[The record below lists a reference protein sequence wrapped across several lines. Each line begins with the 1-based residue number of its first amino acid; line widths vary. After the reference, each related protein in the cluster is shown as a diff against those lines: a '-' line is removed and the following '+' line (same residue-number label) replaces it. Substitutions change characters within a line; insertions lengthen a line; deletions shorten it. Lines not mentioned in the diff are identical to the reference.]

1 MAAIG
6 LLQFANQATTTL
18 ATTITSSATSLTVTA
33 GQGTLFPSPASGQYF
48 KITFYPAT
56 GSTPAPEIM
65 HVTARSTDT
74 FTVIRAQEGTTAQN
88 WSSGSLVENL
98 LTAGTMNSLS
108 QITQYA
114 GNPNGFVAGF
124 SAGASN
130 PPSMVW
136 DTSNNLAWVCITSG
150 PAASAGWIAQAPLN
164 SPGFTGNPTALTQIS
179 TDNSTRLATTAFV
192 NSYAA
197 KIAGDPAQAFNVLN
211 AATATQAV
219 ALGQFTLAG
228 NVSSWTAKF
237 PNGLRING
245 GQISVGNPTSVSFY
259 TNFATNPLGMVV
271 GECNAGGSWLAL
283 SPTVHGYSSLSVS
296 GYQGYAL
303 AWSSGSWVS
312 GAIAQAYVAF
322 GY

>member
-18 ATTITSSATSLTVTA
+18 ATTITSSATSFTVAA
-33 GQGTLFPSPASGQYF
+33 GQGTLFPSPTSGQYF

-164 SPGFTGNPTALTQIS
+164 SPGFTGNPTAATQIS

-211 AATATQAV
+211 AATGTQAV

-237 PNGLRING
+237 PTGLRING
-245 GQISVGNPTSVSFY
+245 GAQSVGNPTSVSFY
-259 TNFATNPLGMVV
+259 TNFTTTALGMTVS
-271 GECNAGGSWLAL
+271 EYNASTSWAIGNP
-283 SPTVHGYSSLSVS
+283 SVHGYDSLSVS
-296 GYQGYAL
+296 GYQGRAL
-303 AWSSGSWVS
+303 AWAAGSWISGS
-312 GAIAQAYVAF
+312 IAQCYVAF